1 LVVSSGVAALQLD
14 SLFDRGLQ
22 KAVWVSTGITQGIP
36 FGHHGA
42 EIFEPRYS
50 HSMLPLSNTSLIVLG
65 GTLQDGS
72 LDNGIWLCTLSQYIP
87 TPTSDSSND
96 QMSTYL
102 LMGTVGVGCLILAIV
117 FYTWIVRHRTQKRSQ
132 ENLQRL
138 MAGVDAHD
146 ETHSKDSA
154 GPQTRGVTWEA
165 VFSHELQDAPDFI
178 IDFSALRI
186 VKQIG
191 HGSTCVVHVAWWAK
205 SKYDAP
211 RPVAVKR
218 FFLESSFKREDFFR
232 ETLIHRKLK
241 HANVLELHAV
251 TADPPCSVTEL
262 MWQGSLYHIL
272 QSEREVPFPMALQF
286 AIDAAEGMRY
296 LHACKPV
303 VLHRDLKTLNL
314 LVNDEGRVK
323 VCDFGI
329 SRLKASVMTTGA
341 GSIQYMAPEV
351 FTLGHYSEKSD
362 IYSFAIV
369 LWELITRETPYT
381 DAPTVFMVMS
391 AVKSGERLP
400 IPEKV
405 SVATALSPARQR
417 KAAQQAVPQAYRG
430 LIEKCWA
437 HDTQLRPCF
446 KEILTQL
453 RLLEQEH
460 PFTEEDRLNARQM
473 VAAHLQMAQE
483 EALGNES
490 SPELSPLLAQNP
502 LDAPSPTR
510 DKQPHDPLNLLTK
523 SFGTGQPN
531 PHTGSL
537 APRESEI
544 SSDLDLQSSLSF
556 GNFGESP

>member
-1 LVVSSGVAALQLD
+1 
-14 SLFDRGLQ
+14 
-22 KAVWVSTGITQGIP
+22 
-36 FGHHGA
+36 
-42 EIFEPRYS
+42 
-50 HSMLPLSNTSLIVLG
+50 
-65 GTLQDGS
+65 
-72 LDNGIWLCTLSQYIP
+72 
-87 TPTSDSSND
+87 
-96 QMSTYL
+96 
-102 LMGTVGVGCLILAIV
+102 
-117 FYTWIVRHRTQKRSQ
+117 
-132 ENLQRL
+132 
-138 MAGVDAHD
+138 
-146 ETHSKDSA
+146 
-154 GPQTRGVTWEA
+154 
-165 VFSHELQDAPDFI
+165 
-178 IDFSALRI
+178 
-186 VKQIG
+186 
-191 HGSTCVVHVAWWAK
+191 
-205 SKYDAP
+205 
-211 RPVAVKR
+211 
-218 FFLESSFKREDFFR
+218 
-232 ETLIHRKLK
+232 
-241 HANVLELHAV
+241 
-251 TADPPCSVTEL
+251 VTEL